1 MKLRLVI
8 IFAMLVLWGCAT
20 KVVEEHPSGLSIVEI
35 KPNKWTAIMKQNMLH
50 LAQVYDLRPF
60 LFTKKI
66 HVESMVIPHSHP
78 ILTLNTRSAE
88 KPKKILSVWLHEELH
103 WWMDKNPKQT
113 ALAIKE
119 LKKIYP
125 NAPKGMGATPDSTF
139 LHLIVCYLE
148 MKAVALYLG
157 DKEARS
163 IIEEIMKKDKLY
175 PWIYYQVLYKDFAI
189 KKIIKKYQLAPAPLT
204 V

>member
-1 MKLRLVI
+1 MKLRS
-8 IFAMLVLWGCAT
+8 IFILIMFVLCGCAS
-20 KVVEEHPSGLSIVEI
+20 KVVEEHPSGLNIVEV
-35 KPNKWTAIMKQNMLH
+35 KPNKWTLIMKQNMLH

-88 KPKKILSVWLHEELH
+88 KPKKILSVWMHEELH
-103 WWMDKNPKQT
+103 WWMDKNSKAT
-113 ALAIKE
+113 AAAINE

-125 NAPKGMGATPDSTF
+125 NAPKGMGQYENSTL
-139 LHLIVCYLE
+139 LHLMVCFLE
-148 MKAVALYLG
+148 MKTLAFYVG

-163 IIEEIMKKDKLY
+163 IIEEIMRKDKLY
-175 PWIYYQVLYKDFAI
+175 PWIYYQVLNKDFAI
-189 KKIIKKYQLAPAPLT
+189 KKVLKKHKLVPPPLT